1 MVLSLPKSLSVSML
15 IFFSA
20 ASAAAS
26 QRFLPYRDF
35 QVYVTS
41 TPSAADSS
49 QVHIDLA
56 MHNRGEHSLPVTVVL
71 NKSRQL
77 KFAGG
82 NVSRR
87 IPSRGKSVWRFDVRP
102 TEPITREVLTG
113 SIKLGEKGSRDLF
126 IAVRGP
132 DPADFENE
140 KLQRLT
146 DIANAVAVYVP
157 RTAEAVEQV
166 HRASLAARPK
176 SDVVLASQGASQ
188 FALVMEPSPE
198 GLSLPTTRP
207 SWPVGKRQAGG
218 VANRN

>member
-1 MVLSLPKSLSVSML
+1 MKMVLPLPKSLLISL
-15 IFFSA
+15 PIFFAA
-20 ASAAAS
+20 ASAIADG
-26 QRFLPYRDF
+26 QHVLPYRDF

-49 QVHIDLA
+49 RIHIDLA
-56 MHNRGEHSLPVTVVL
+56 MHNRGEHSLPATVVI

-82 NVSRR
+82 KVSLR
-87 IPSRGKSVWRFDVRP
+87 IPSKGKSVWRLDVAP

-113 SIKLGEKGSRDLF
+113 SIKLGDKGSRDLF

-146 DIANAVAVYVP
+146 ESVNAVAVYVP

-166 HRASLAARPK
+166 RRDFLTARPK
-176 SDVVLASQGASQ
+176 SDVVIASRGASQ
-188 FALVMEPSPE
+188 FAL
-198 GLSLPTTRP
+198 
-207 SWPVGKRQAGG
+207 
-218 VANRN
+218 